1 MKRKDYYANKIK
13 DKVSQEIR
21 NAMIITSWDMLT
33 LLTKMSYAEKI
44 QYLIDEYHLSDKRIE
59 QLIGEARDTEA

>member
-1 MKRKDYYANKIK
+1 
-13 DKVSQEIR
+13 
-21 NAMIITSWDMLT
+21 MLT